1 MPVSVEVGVEAL
13 RHALAP
19 LRSGHRRIGL
29 VPTMGA
35 LHAGHA
41 SLIARAREECGAVV
55 VSIFVNPLQFDR
67 PDDLERYP
75 RPFEADLALCRSL
88 GVDVVFSPT
97 PTDMYPSGDGC
108 AVDPGPVAESC
119 CGRYRPGH
127 FRGVATVVTK
137 LLNIVQPDVGYFG
150 EKDAQQLAL
159 IRRLVEDLNMPVTIV
174 GVPTVREP
182 DGLAVSSRNAHL
194 DAAGRRAAPA
204 LYAALREAA
213 GAVARGV
220 VDPRAVAAV
229 AEARIPADDT
239 VRLEYV
245 EVVDPDL
252 FRPVDRVT
260 RPAVIAGAMWVG
272 QTRIID
278 NVRALPPEG

>member
-1 MPVSVEVGVEAL
+1 MSLSVEVGVEAL

-19 LRSGHRRIGL
+19 LKSSGLRVGF

-41 SLIARAREECGAVV
+41 SLIRRARAECRAVV
-55 VSIFVNPLQFDR
+55 VSIFVNPTQFDR

-75 RPFEADLALCRSL
+75 RTFDADLALCRSL
-88 GVDVVFSPT
+88 GVDMVFSPT
-97 PTDMYPSGDGC
+97 TAGMYPSSGGC
-108 AVDPGPVAESC
+108 SIDPGPVAESC

-127 FRGVATVVTK
+127 FRGVATVVAK

-159 IRRLVEDLNMPVTIV
+159 VRRLVADLNMPVTIV

-182 DGLAVSSRNAHL
+182 DGLAVSSRNAQL
-194 DAAGRRAAPA
+194 DAAGRRLAPA
-204 LYAALREAA
+204 LYGALSEAA
-213 GAVARGV
+213 ASVAGGLS
-220 VDPRAVAAV
+220 DPRAIARVAA
-229 AEARIPADDT
+229 ARIPSDDA

-245 EVVDPDL
+245 EVVEPDY
-252 FRPVDRVT
+252 FQPVDPVSG
-260 RPAVIAGAMWVG
+260 PVVIAGAMWVG
-272 QTRIID
+272 RTRLID
-278 NVRALPPEG
+278 NVHCCPAGM